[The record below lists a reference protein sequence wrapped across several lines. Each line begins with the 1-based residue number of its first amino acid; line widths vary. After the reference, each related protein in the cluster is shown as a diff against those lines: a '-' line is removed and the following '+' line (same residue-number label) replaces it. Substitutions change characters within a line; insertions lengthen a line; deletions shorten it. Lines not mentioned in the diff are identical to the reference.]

1 MTVMAAARILIVYN
15 APVLPPGHPEAA
27 SEIDVLENVDEV
39 ARVLRESGYSVS
51 RLGVGQNLAPLLE
64 VLKSNPPDAIFN
76 LFEGLADQPSTE
88 EVVAGIYEW
97 FGIPFTGSPAF
108 TLALARDKRRANWL
122 LRGAGLPVARF
133 FAVEH
138 LPVPPCPLSWPVI
151 VKPAGT
157 DASLGI
163 EQRSV
168 VESQAELEEQV
179 GRVLQSY
186 GPAVVEEYIPG
197 REFLMHVVEGAPDQT
212 GRSVPLVLPPGEVV
226 FLNPHE
232 WPIYTYRAKW
242 DRTAPEFM
250 AADIRSA
257 VVLPPEWHER
267 IVTLCRSAF
276 QVLGCR
282 DYARIDIRMTP
293 AGEPY
298 VLEVNPNPFL
308 THEIF
313 YEVLD
318 AIGRCHSQ
326 LLIDL
331 IAAALAR
338 GRSSIPREI
347 A

>member
-1 MTVMAAARILIVYN
+1 MGAARILIVYN
-15 APVLPPGHPEAA
+15 APVLPAGHPEAA

-39 ARVLRESGYSVS
+39 ARVMGAAGYTVS
-51 RLGVGQNLAPLLE
+51 RLGVGRDLTPLIEL
-64 VLKSNPPDAIFN
+64 LKFNPPDAIFN
-76 LFEGLADQPSTE
+76 LFEGLADQPFTE

-97 FGIPFTGSPAF
+97 FGVPFTGSSAL
-108 TLALARDKRRANWL
+108 TLSLARDKRRTNWL
-122 LRGAGLPVARF
+122 LRGAGLPVARSF
-133 FAVEH
+133 WVDR
-138 LPVPPCPLSWPVI
+138 LPVPPCPLPWPVI

-157 DASLGI
+157 DGSLGI

-168 VESQAELEEQV
+168 VESQTALDEQV
-179 GRVLQSY
+179 ARVLERY
-186 GPAVVEEYIPG
+186 GPAIVEEYIPG
-197 REFLMHVVEGAPDQT
+197 REFLMHLVEGAPDES
-212 GRSVPLVLPPGEVV
+212 GRTVPLVLPPGEVV
-226 FLNPHE
+226 FLNRDE

-242 DRTAPEFM
+242 DRTTPEFA

-257 VVLPPEWHER
+257 VVLPPEWHEK
-267 IVTLCRSAF
+267 IVHICRTAF

-308 THEIF
+308 THEVI

-318 AIGRCHSQ
+318 AIGREHSQ
-326 LLIDL
+326 FLLDL
-331 IAAALAR
+331 VTAALNR
-338 GRSSIPREI
+338 RPTRSHREV